1 MGGLGIFSLMVALLA
16 FIYSFF
22 MFLFSIGNK
31 NKETRK
37 IALYSLLTG
46 AITLLISF
54 TLCSV
59 SGFKL

>member
-1 MGGLGIFSLMVALLA
+1 MSSWGVFFLLVALLA
-16 FIYSFF
+16 FIFSFF
-22 MFLFSIGNK
+22 VFLFSVGNQSK
-31 NKETRK
+31 RPRK

-59 SGFKL
+59 SGFNI

>member
-1 MGGLGIFSLMVALLA
+1 MDSLGVFLFMGASLA
-16 FIYSFF
+16 FIFSFF
-22 MFLFSIGNK
+22 VFLFSIGNESK
-31 NKETRK
+31 RPRK